1 MTKIEEVARALWS
14 DRHPDVEPWP
24 SDIDRMNYLGHARAA
39 IVAMREPTKEM
50 LDSVQTEVDIC
61 DESKERPSS
70 NYVEFMS
77 REEALSTWQAGIDAA
92 LRDTG

>member
-39 IVAMREPTKEM
+39 IVAMR
-50 LDSVQTEVDIC
+50 DSVQTEVDIC